1 MILNANREPT
11 DKRELEAMRVSLQYP
26 NGRMHEATVER
37 DTPLRV
43 GDEFEMHG
51 RRWRVVAQKHFGRR
65 GVISLNDDAP
75 ILCRSTD

>member
-1 MILNANREPT
+1 
-11 DKRELEAMRVSLQYP
+11 MRVSLQYP

>member
-1 MILNANREPT
+1 
-11 DKRELEAMRVSLQYP
+11 
-26 NGRMHEATVER
+26 MHEATVER

>member
-1 MILNANREPT
+1 MPHREPI

-37 DTPLRV
+37 DAPLRV

-51 RRWRVVAQKHFGRR
+51 RRWRVMAQKHLGRR
-65 GVISLNDDAP
+65 AVVSLNDDAP
-75 ILCRSTD
+75 LLCRSTN